1 MRDKIKLRGR
11 PKRKQKEIQENQ
23 KRTEFN
29 YENNISQKVEENDSE
44 MQKKYNEI
52 IVNNNI

>member
-11 PKRKQKEIQENQ
+11 SKRKQKEIEENQ
-23 KRTEFN
+23 KRTEFS

-52 IVNNNI
+52 IVKH